1 MGVGW
6 DVSYKIRYVRRLIVS
21 EIEYT
26 REELEHRIDTI
37 EQIVDEHFDD
47 LNIQLGTEFG
57 KDTKK
62 TIISIIQKT
71 IQLYEH
77 RMKLSVKVLEESYE
91 KLPQSM
97 RDGLNIYEDW
107 CTKK

>member
-1 MGVGW
+1 MS
-6 DVSYKIRYVRRLIVS
+6 D
-21 EIEYT
+21 YT
-26 REELEHRIDTI
+26 REELEYRIDTI

-71 IQLYEH
+71 
-77 RMKLSVKVLEESYE
+77 
-91 KLPQSM
+91 
-97 RDGLNIYEDW
+97 
-107 CTKK
+107 